1 MYVVIMAGGG
11 GTRLWPLSSPT
22 RPKPFIPLLG
32 ERTLFQR
39 TVDRVLDGDQLG
51 LGPADLAVVTDR
63 RYAPFVREQAPP
75 GVTVVEEPLGRNTAP
90 AIALATIVVDR
101 PDDEVMVVLPA
112 DHAIQRED
120 VFRGVLR
127 DAARGIARGAFG
139 IESPLVTLGI
149 RADRPAT
156 EYGYLRPSLAR
167 GAIIHDLQAYPL
179 EAFEEKPDVER
190 AERLGAMPG
199 VAWNAG
205 MFLWRRRSIQAAL
218 EEFAP
223 DVIETV
229 ATAHR
234 SGTLADVYPSIRSTS
249 IDYAVME
256 PAARAGRVVMGAM
269 DVGWTDLGSW
279 SVLLSMLGVEASGR
293 VVQAGELAE
302 AGADDLIVRRRDG
315 RLVLEPG
322 PASGILDADGPSA
335 LLTGAASARREIA
348 DLITRVS
355 AEEARS

>member
-1 MYVVIMAGGG
+1 VGVQRRHGDPRRGGPHVPSEERVGDAHGPFDERGREKFQGAAQSDVDRDQGDAQPVAGEHHHHVGAAAQVG
-11 GTRLWPLSSPT
+11 EELGVAGERDARGPQS
-22 RPKPFIPLLG
+22 LLG
-32 ERTLFQR
+32 DGTGD
-39 TVDRVLDGDQLG
+39 DR
-51 LGPADLAVVTDR
+51 
-63 RYAPFVREQAPP
+63 
-75 GVTVVEEPLGRNTAP
+75 GR
-90 AIALATIVVDR
+90 
-101 PDDEVMVVLPA
+101 LP
-112 DHAIQRED
+112 RED